1 MLRQHLL
8 FGVLIHKPAVPTGY
22 LEAQSL
28 ERTRGFSDPHR
39 RQEGRKKATSKGL
52 WQERAKVLVLLFT
65 LLAGIPDLHGLVP
78 TTTDNSLAIW
88 TERHA
93 VDIVFMSRECA

>member
-28 ERTRGFSDPHR
+28 KRTRGFSNPHR
-39 RQEGRKKATSKGL
+39 RQEGQRGL
-52 WQERAKVLVLLFT
+52 VALFNLLFFGPFLPVSVT
-65 LLAGIPDLHGLVP
+65 GVHPLVNKV
-78 TTTDNSLAIW
+78 TQCH
-88 TERHA
+88 RHQR
-93 VDIVFMSRECA
+93 SK